1 MGISVKLDAGQ
12 SRRQRGGSKTRSAV
26 TAMTRMR
33 FLSRASR
40 ADLAQQLRAGAALA
54 AFAVAVA
61 GCASPWPAPGSP
73 GGSVAGARGVGLADV
88 LQQLREGR
96 PQPDIAA
103 DLQAYGLQTVPA
115 PADLDMMA
123 AAGAS
128 DELLA
133 ALEAARG
140 VAPQWYPVSAAPPG
154 TWGAAG
160 PASSAS
166 PVLWDPFWPGMTP
179 WPAWRHRMPPPRLRS
194 PGAPGLPHT
203 GASPPPAPAQRPY
216 STKPI
221 PGPARLPGK

>member
-1 MGISVKLDAGQ
+1 
-12 SRRQRGGSKTRSAV
+12 
-26 TAMTRMR
+26 MTQVH

-40 ADLAQQLRAGAALA
+40 AGLARRLRTGAGAALA
-54 AFAVAVA
+54 ALGVLLA
-61 GCASPWPAPGSP
+61 GCAGPWPAPGSP
-73 GGSVAGARGVGLADV
+73 AGSAAGAPGVGLADV

-140 VAPQWYPVSAAPPG
+140 VVPQWYPVSAAPPG

-179 WPAWRHRMPPPRLRS
+179 WPTWRPRTHPPGLRS
-194 PGAPGLPHT
+194 PGVPGRPHAGT
-203 GASPPPAPAQRPY
+203 PPAPAQRPY

-221 PGPARLPGK
+221 PGPVRLPDK